1 MTRFKLLTIAS
12 AVAAAFTVPAALAQ
26 QSGAPDSSSS
36 RVQQRDATGN
46 PAGSPTQPPRSTSSD
61 RGMNDPTLRSG
72 SASRTD
78 RSTMGH
84 GQYDSSTVRDVQQA
98 LQNKGYDVGP
108 IDGVM
113 GQRTQSALREFQQ
126 QQGLTRSGRIDQQTM
141 SALDVR
147 ASGAGT
153 MSDRSSSR
161 SGTTGDRAAGT
172 GASGSGAIGSGSP
185 SGNAGAGGTTAAPGS
200 ISGTPSGSRPGSDG
214 ASGTGASGS
223 GAIGSGSPSGSAGA
237 GGTTAAP
244 GSVSGTPSGSTRPGS
259 EGASGTGAS
268 GSGAIGSSP
277 SGSGSAGSSGTT
289 GGGRGG

>member
-1 MTRFKLLTIAS
+1 MSAFPTNLAKGQHMTRFKLLTIAS
-12 AVAAAFTVPAALAQ
+12 AVAAAFAVPAALAQ
-26 QSGAPDSSSS
+26 QSGAPDSSS

-46 PAGSPTQPPRSTSSD
+46 PAGSPTQPPRSMSSD

-141 SALDVR
+141 TALDVR
-147 ASGAGT
+147 ASGA
-153 MSDRSSSR
+153 
-161 SGTTGDRAAGT
+161 
-172 GASGSGAIGSGSP
+172 
-185 SGNAGAGGTTAAPGS
+185 
-200 ISGTPSGSRPGSDG
+200 
-214 ASGTGASGS
+214 GTGASGS

-268 GSGAIGSSP
+268 GSGAIGGSP

>member
-46 PAGSPTQPPRSTSSD
+46 PAGSPTQPPRSMSSD
-61 RGMNDPTLRSG
+61 RSVNDPTLRSG
-72 SASRTD
+72 SASRAD

-84 GQYDSSTVRDVQQA
+84 SQYDSSTVRDVQQA

-108 IDGVM
+108 IDGAM
-113 GQRTQSALREFQQ
+113 GPRTQSALREFQQ
-126 QQGLTRSGRIDQQTM
+126 QQGLTRSGRIDRQTM

-147 ASGAGT
+147 ASGAGGT

-161 SGTTGDRAAGT
+161 SGTGDRAA
-172 GASGSGAIGSGSP
+172 
-185 SGNAGAGGTTAAPGS
+185 
-200 ISGTPSGSRPGSDG
+200 
-214 ASGTGASGS
+214 GTGASGS

-244 GSVSGTPSGSTRPGS
+244 GSISGTPSGSPRPGS
-259 EGASGTGAS
+259 EGPSGTGAS

>member
-12 AVAAAFTVPAALAQ
+12 AVAAALAVPAALAQ
-26 QSGAPDSSSS
+26 QSGAPDSPSS

-46 PAGSPTQPPRSTSSD
+46 PAGSPTQPPRSMSSD
-61 RGMNDPTLRSG
+61 RGVNDPTLRSG
-72 SASRTD
+72 S
-78 RSTMGH
+78 TMGH
-84 GQYDSSTVRDVQQA
+84 SQYDSSTVRDVQQA

-113 GQRTQSALREFQQ
+113 GPRTQSALREFQQ
-126 QQGLTRSGRIDQQTM
+126 QQGLTRSGRIDQRTM

-147 ASGAGT
+147 ASGAGGT

-161 SGTTGDRAAGT
+161 SGTGDRAA
-172 GASGSGAIGSGSP
+172 
-185 SGNAGAGGTTAAPGS
+185 
-200 ISGTPSGSRPGSDG
+200 
-214 ASGTGASGS
+214 GTGASGS

-244 GSVSGTPSGSTRPGS
+244 GSVSGTPGGSTRPGS

-277 SGSGSAGSSGTT
+277 SGSGSAGSGGTT

>member
-1 MTRFKLLTIAS
+1 MSAFPTNLAKGQHMTRFKLLTIAS
-12 AVAAAFTVPAALAQ
+12 AVAAAFAVPAALAQ

-46 PAGSPTQPPRSTSSD
+46 PAGSPTQPPRSMSSD

-84 GQYDSSTVRDVQQA
+84 GQYDSSTVRDIQQA
-98 LQNKGYDVGP
+98 LQNKGYDVGA

-113 GQRTQSALREFQQ
+113 GPRTQSALREFQQ

-141 SALDVR
+141 TALDVR
-147 ASGAGT
+147 ASG
-153 MSDRSSSR
+153 
-161 SGTTGDRAAGT
+161 AGT

-185 SGNAGAGGTTAAPGS
+185 SGSAGAGGTTAAPGS
-200 ISGTPSGSRPGSDG
+200 ISGTPSGSRPGSEG

-268 GSGAIGSSP
+268 GSGAIGGSP

>member
-46 PAGSPTQPPRSTSSD
+46 PAGSPTQPPRAMSSD
-61 RGMNDPTLRSG
+61 RGMNDPTVRSG

-113 GQRTQSALREFQQ
+113 GPRTQSALREFQQ

-147 ASGAGT
+147 ASGAGGT

-161 SGTTGDRAAGT
+161 SGTMSDRAGT
-172 GASGSGAIGSGSP
+172 GASGSGAIGSG
-185 SGNAGAGGTTAAPGS
+185 
-200 ISGTPSGSRPGSDG
+200 
-214 ASGTGASGS
+214 
-223 GAIGSGSPSGSAGA
+223 
-237 GGTTAAP
+237 
-244 GSVSGTPSGSTRPGS
+244 
-259 EGASGTGAS
+259 
-268 GSGAIGSSP
+268 SP